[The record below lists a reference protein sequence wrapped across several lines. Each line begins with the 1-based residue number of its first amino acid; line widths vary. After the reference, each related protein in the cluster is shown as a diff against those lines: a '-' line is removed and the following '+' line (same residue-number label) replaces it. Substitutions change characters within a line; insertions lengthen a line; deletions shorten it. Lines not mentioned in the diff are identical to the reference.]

1 MQALVS
7 VSEDLDEEAVDKLHL
22 PVIRSD
28 SETYV
33 RSPIIGPPTR
43 PELKDVLTLSRSAG
57 CTRQR
62 IPVSTA
68 KIYDLTNS
76 KPQEMAGV
84 TSTDKLNVEMPFD
97 ALAESCD
104 GEENS
109 RTVFGSRKGTV
120 SNDRA

>member
-1 MQALVS
+1 LDIEIPFQKSYDSYHRCFDMQALVS

-57 CTRQR
+57 CSVYLFQRQR
-62 IPVSTA
+62 YMT
-68 KIYDLTNS
+68 
-76 KPQEMAGV
+76 
-84 TSTDKLNVEMPFD
+84 
-97 ALAESCD
+97 
-104 GEENS
+104 
-109 RTVFGSRKGTV
+109 
-120 SNDRA
+120 